1 MYRSLAIAAL
11 LLSLVACDQPQE
23 VKRPNLLL
31 VTIDTLRRD
40 RVSAYGADIGA
51 TPGLSRLARE
61 GVVFDQAISVSSWTK
76 PTVVSLLTGYHPHQH
91 QVFRGGR
98 ERADVLSPEVP
109 TVAEALR
116 GAGYA
121 TAAFVDNE
129 HLMARYSG
137 LDRGFDHYAEELGAA
152 PMVVQAF
159 LDWLERRPQR
169 PFAAYLHILDP
180 HWPYTP
186 TDARPGRHRD
196 PSEVLRLTQWGLSGE
211 HWWLLRE
218 RVNGGRL
225 SLSPDETGTL
235 TQAYVDE
242 IWQTDATLG
251 RLWVWL
257 AWADLLDDTLV
268 IVTSDHGEGFLER
281 GRLDHG
287 YGPYDELLR
296 VPLLVRF
303 PGGEHAG
310 ERVDD
315 IVQPTDIAATLLE
328 AAGLTLPQAIEGR
341 SLRRLVDNPSPD
353 AKRIAFSEERYGDL
367 VVASLRSKTHKYVR
381 RESSS
386 SPQTASSVDVPSDLG
401 VGDRVQIDGI
411 YDGDGVIA
419 AQVRRVD
426 NQDQDLEVQGPITSL
441 DTAAARLSLVGSTV
455 VVDADTAIRDG
466 ERHLRFDHFRELDWV
481 RVQGKVEAGVL
492 QASRI
497 ESVIDPLAREV
508 EVEGIIDEVGVHDG
522 ELVLRV
528 GGRTVRVDR
537 RAAWKGV
544 SSQRRALAQLPPS
557 SEPLVEEELYDLG
570 ADPSERH
577 DLAPSAPPMLA
588 EMRRRLAE
596 RRQELED
603 RGKADAAGA
612 PLDDATRDR
621 LRALGYLE

>member
-1 MYRSLAIAAL
+1 MRRTLAIAAV
-11 LLSLVACDQPQE
+11 LLSLVACDQPQG

-31 VTIDTLRRD
+31 VTVDTLRRD
-40 RVSAYGADIGA
+40 RIAAYGANIDE
-51 TPGLSRLARE
+51 TPGLARLAHE

-109 TVAEALR
+109 TVAESLR
-116 GAGYA
+116 AAGYT

-186 TDARPGRHRD
+186 TDARPGRRRD
-196 PSEVLRLTQWGLSGE
+196 PSEILCLAQWGLSGE

-225 SLSPDETGTL
+225 SLSPEDTSTL
-235 TQAYVDE
+235 TQAYIDE

-257 AWADLLDDTLV
+257 AQADLLDDTLV
-268 IVTSDHGEGFLER
+268 IVTSDHGEGFLEH

-303 PGGEHAG
+303 PGGKHAG
-310 ERVDD
+310 ARVDG

-341 SLRRLVDNPSPD
+341 SLRRLVDNPPLD

-386 SPQTASSVDVPSDLG
+386 SQQTASSVDVPADLG
-401 VGDRVQIDGI
+401 VGDRVQIEGMCDGNV
-411 YDGDGVIA
+411 VIA

-426 NQDQDLEVQGPITSL
+426 NQDQDLEVQGPIASL
-441 DTAAARLSLVGSTV
+441 DAAAGRLSLVGIPV
-455 VVDADTAIRDG
+455 VVDADTAMRDG
-466 ERHLRFDHFRELDWV
+466 ERHPHLDHFRELAWV
-481 RVQGKVEAGVL
+481 RAQGKVEAGVL
-492 QASRI
+492 RARRI
-497 ESVIDPLAREV
+497 ETVSDPLAREV
-508 EVEGIIDEVGVHDG
+508 EIEGIIDDVSVDADEV
-522 ELVLRV
+522 VLRV
-528 GGRTVRVDR
+528 GGRSVRVDR
-537 RAAWKGV
+537 RATWAGV
-544 SSQRRALAQLPPS
+544 SSQRRALAHVPPM

-570 ADPSERH
+570 LDPSERH
-577 DLAPSAPPMLA
+577 NLASEDPPILA

-596 RRQELED
+596 RRKELEQ
-603 RGKADAAGA
+603 RGKAAAAGA